1 MLSLVT
7 GFNQKEEASREGELR
22 ANESKCP
29 LAPAG
34 RPAACEMKRFDGR
47 FGVCGGE
54 KGGGGNGLGR
64 NHSGVL
70 IQRLEEMFEE
80 EEEQQQVGT
89 SGTSPLLSWV
99 SDCPCVNRR
108 QSGDVTSDTRSAAF

>member
-7 GFNQKEEASREGELR
+7 GVNQKEEASHEGELR

-54 KGGGGNGLGR
+54 KGGGGQRVGAESQRSVDPAAGR
-64 NHSGVL
+64 NV
-70 IQRLEEMFEE
+70 
-80 EEEQQQVGT
+80 
-89 SGTSPLLSWV
+89 
-99 SDCPCVNRR
+99 
-108 QSGDVTSDTRSAAF
+108 